1 MNLIIG
7 KNPSI
12 EAIKS
17 GRKIET
23 VYVTQNENDEKIKY
37 IISSAK
43 DKNITI
49 KNVDKK
55 KLDTLAKGENHQGVI
70 LGVAEYEYYDFE
82 KLLKDLETN
91 KQNQKRTTVVIL
103 DKIEDVHNL
112 GSIVRSS
119 EGAGVDAVI
128 IQKTNAAGVTP
139 VVEKASSG
147 ATSFMKIVRVTNITT
162 TIKKLQDAGMW
173 IYALD
178 MGDKMYYEQDLTGDV
193 AIVVGSEGK
202 GVSRLV
208 KENCDFIISIPMN
221 GQINSLN
228 AGVAAS
234 IVLYDVVRQR
244 TLKNA

>member
-1 MNLIIG
+1 M
-7 KNPSI
+7 
-12 EAIKS
+12 
-17 GRKIET
+17 
-23 VYVTQNENDEKIKY
+23 
-37 IISSAK
+37 
-43 DKNITI
+43 
-49 KNVDKK
+49 
-55 KLDTLAKGENHQGVI
+55 
-70 LGVAEYEYYDFE
+70 
-82 KLLKDLETN
+82 
-91 KQNQKRTTVVIL
+91 VIL

>member
-37 IISSAK
+37 IVSSAK

-91 KQNQKRTTVVIL
+91 KQNQKRTTMVIL

-244 TLKNA
+244 TLKNV

>member
-37 IISSAK
+37 IVSSAK

-244 TLKNA
+244 ALKNA

>member
-37 IISSAK
+37 IVSSAK